1 MRYEE
6 YCKVRN
12 QVRNLTR
19 KAVINK
25 EKEIAKEVKKNP
37 KKFWQYTQSKTK
49 TRTGISDLLMDEQN
63 GIEILTK
70 NDTDKANTLS
80 SFFSSVFTTD
90 DCEHI
95 PLIEDKQLTSE
106 VNNIEINEE
115 KVRKKK
121 KLSELNISKSSGP
134 NSMYPRILHDLCEE
148 LANPIILYSK
158 TLLKL
163 WKYQTNGGLVALQH

>member
-1 MRYEE
+1 METRDGKRYEE

-63 GIEILTK
+63 GTGIITK

-80 SFFSSVFTTD
+80 SFFSSVFTTE
-90 DCEHI
+90 DC
-95 PLIEDKQLTSE
+95 
-106 VNNIEINEE
+106 V
-115 KVRKKK
+115 
-121 KLSELNISKSSGP
+121 
-134 NSMYPRILHDLCEE
+134 
-148 LANPIILYSK
+148 
-158 TLLKL
+158 
-163 WKYQTNGGLVALQH
+163 